1 MCKHMEVY
9 REFPILMVDNSIQSD
24 TIKGRVLR
32 QIADSLRQKGFEVVF
47 STLADMR
54 LQSHV
59 NIREQLDQNENL
71 QWILSLVDSQLSGLI
86 FGWDRADGEAAANG
100 SIPIQ
105 SDLGNLINLCRERN
119 HLLPIFLMTDKLAVQ
134 EIPID
139 TLSQI
144 DGYIWEMEDSPDFI
158 AGRIERAAQRYF
170 DQLASPFFKVLMDY
184 CRESKYSWHTPGHMG
199 GAAFMKSPTGRI
211 FHQFFG
217 ENVFRSDLSCSVP
230 ELGSL
235 LEHSGVLQE
244 AEKNAAKVFGADH
257 TYFVTNGTSTANR
270 LIWQGMVNAD
280 DIVLVDRNCHKSI
293 MQAIVTTN
301 AIPIY
306 LKPTRNDYGIIGPI
320 RFSELSESVI
330 KEKILKSPL
339 IREKSKK
346 IKISVITNS
355 TYDGI
360 CYHVGIV
367 KERLRANGARIT
379 ENLHF
384 DEAWYA
390 YARFNPMYD
399 RRYATY
405 YAEKDPAYNL
415 IFATHSTH
423 KLLAAF
429 SQASMIHIMDQRG
442 EFSHGRFNESF
453 MMHASTS
460 PQYGIIASLDVA
472 AKMME
477 GNFGKT
483 LTQESIVEANIFRKK
498 MAKIKQELTDDW
510 WFQIWQPDNVATT
523 PERVLNEMPS
533 YWELQDR
540 GWHGFDG
547 LADHY
552 VMLDPIKVTVLTP
565 GIGKDDKVKLPASL
579 VSKFLRQQGIVAEKT
594 GFYSFLILFSIGI
607 TKGQSGTLMA
617 ELFKFKQL
625 YDANQRVAAVFPDLA
640 EYYGDRRLQDLCS
653 DIHQYLE
660 SSRYKELS
668 RQVYDQFP
676 EQVCRP
682 NYAYQ
687 QVVSGNVELVPLDQL
702 NGRVAA
708 VMVAPYPPG
717 IPVIMPGER
726 FNKTLQDYLQMYQ
739 RFDRR
744 YPGFET
750 EIHGIEMETD
760 PASGKKEYK
769 VYCVKG

>member
-1 MCKHMEVY
+1 MELY
-9 REFPILMVDNSIQSD
+9 REFPILIVDNSIQSD
-24 TIKGRVLR
+24 SIKGRVLR
-32 QIADSLRQKGFEVVF
+32 QIADSLRQKGFEVIY
-47 STLADMR
+47 STLDDMQ
-54 LQSHV
+54 LQPALK
-59 NIREQLDQNENL
+59 IQEQVEQNENL
-71 QWILSLVDSQLSGLI
+71 QWILSLVDSQISGLV
-86 FGWDRADGEAAANG
+86 FGWDRGSSDLRVNAN
-100 SIPIQ
+100 IPIQ
-105 SDLGNLINLCRERN
+105 SGLGNLIQMCRERN

-134 EIPID
+134 DIPID

-144 DGYIWEMEDSPDFI
+144 DGYIWEMEDTPDFI
-158 AGRIERAAQRYF
+158 AGRIERAASGYF
-170 DQLASPFFKVLMDY
+170 EDLGSPFFRALMDY
-184 CRESKYSWHTPGHMG
+184 CKESKYSWHTPGHMG
-199 GAAFMKSPTGRI
+199 GTAFLKSPAGRI

-217 ENVFRSDLSCSVP
+217 ENVFRADLSVSVP

-235 LEHSGVLQE
+235 LEHSGVLDQ
-244 AEKNAAKVFGADH
+244 AEKNAAKVFGADY

-270 LIWQGMVNAD
+270 LIWQGMVNTD

-293 MQAIVTTN
+293 MQAIITTN
-301 AIPIY
+301 ATPIY
-306 LKPTRNDYGIIGPI
+306 LKPTRNDYGIIGPV
-320 RFSELSESVI
+320 RFDELSIEAL
-330 KEKILKSPL
+330 KKKIMDSPL
-339 IREKSKK
+339 IKDKSKK

-360 CYHVGIV
+360 CYNVGLI
-367 KERLRANGARIT
+367 KDRLKANGAGVT

-399 RRYATY
+399 KRYATY
-405 YAEKDPAYNL
+405 YEAKDPAYNL

-429 SQASMIHIMDQRG
+429 SQASMIQIMDQRG
-442 EFSHGRFNESF
+442 NFSPGRFNEAF

-498 MAKIKQELTDDW
+498 MAKTSKELAKDW
-510 WFQIWQPDNVATT
+510 WFSVWQPEDFADIPDKILNET
-523 PERVLNEMPS
+523 PEF
-533 YWELQDR
+533 WELKEKQQ
-540 GWHGFDG
+540 WHGFENMVYS
-547 LADHY
+547 Y

-565 GIGKDDKVKLPASL
+565 GVGKEDEVKLPASL
-579 VSKFLRQQGIVAEKT
+579 VSKYLRQQGIVAEKT

-607 TKGQSGTLMA
+607 TKGKSGTLMA

-625 YDANQRVAAVFPDLA
+625 YDANELVSVIFPDLA
-640 EYYGDRRLQDLCS
+640 PYYGNRRIQSLCS

-660 SSRYKELS
+660 DSDYKELS
-668 RQVYDQFP
+668 RKVYDQFP
-676 EQVCRP
+676 EQVYRP

-687 QVVSGNVELVPLDQL
+687 QVVSGDVELVPLDQL

-717 IPVIMPGER
+717 IPIIMPGER
-726 FNKTLQDYLQMYQ
+726 FNVALQQYLQMYQ
-739 RFDRR
+739 QFDQR

-750 EIHGIEMETD
+750 EIHGIEIAAD
-760 PASGKKEYK
+760 PVSGKKEYK
-769 VYCVKG
+769 VYCVKE